1 VEDTFLIREMTNDDF
16 ELFWPTFS
24 KVIKEQE
31 TYAFEPDMNI
41 EQAYSLWCETPLKT
55 YVFVEDGI
63 VLGSYYIKPN
73 AMGPSSHICN
83 CGYMVSVE
91 ARGKGVARK
100 LCEHSQEI
108 ARVLGFEA
116 MQFNSVVST
125 NKVAVQ
131 LWQKL
136 GFDIIGTIPKAYKHG
151 TLGYVDSYIMHKLL
165 A

>member
-1 VEDTFLIREMTNDDF
+1 MFLIREMTYADF

-55 YVFVEDGI
+55 YVFVEDDI

-108 ARVLGFEA
+108 ARALGFEA

-151 TLGYVDSYIMHKLL
+151 KLGYVDSYIMHKLL